1 MPSKNISP
9 NWKKTTTTK
18 CLCGAERMKN
28 RKKCYGCILEA
39 EKVKQKKYK
48 EKARAKKKREAKKES
63 KSRLI
68 KDLDKV
74 FSIFIRKR
82 GKGKCISCEAKS
94 EWKNMQCGHYIRRS
108 VMNTRWDEDNCHSQ
122 CMPCN
127 VFKSGNY
134 PAYTLALM
142 GKYGAEIIEELNER
156 SQQVRKWEKDELK
169 EMIKKYESL
178 STS

>member
-1 MPSKNISP
+1 MGIKEKKCKNCS
-9 NWKKTTTTK
+9 NL
-18 CLCGAERMKN
+18 CLNN
-28 RKKCYGCILEA
+28 RKFCYHCVKKIEI
-39 EKVKQKKYK
+39 EKKKKYR

-63 KSRLI
+63 KSRLT

-74 FSIFIRKR
+74 FSIFIRQR
-82 GKGKCISCEAKS
+82 GKGKCISCGAQS

-142 GKYGAEIIEELNER
+142 SKYGADIIEELNER
-156 SQQVRKWEKDELK
+156 SQQIKKWEKDELK
-169 EMIKKYESL
+169 EMIKKYSEN
-178 STS
+178 

>member
-1 MPSKNISP
+1 M
-9 NWKKTTTTK
+9 KTTVCKT
-18 CLCGAERMKN
+18 CDEPRMQG
-28 RKKCYGCILEA
+28 RRFCITCILKQ
-39 EKVKQKKYK
+39 EKEKKIKYR

-63 KSRLI
+63 KSTLI
-68 KDLDKV
+68 KELDRV
-74 FSIFIRKR
+74 FSIFIRQR
-82 GKGKCISCEAKS
+82 GKGKCISCGAVS

-142 GKYGAEIIEELNER
+142 SKYGAEIIEELNER
-156 SQQVRKWEKDELK
+156 SQQVRKWEKSELK
-169 EMIKKYESL
+169 EMIKKY
-178 STS
+178 STN